1 MHKSNCP
8 NRCSPSSRT
17 GVFQTGL
24 LAKLAGGLALLAAA
38 ASVSPAR
45 AASYT
50 NFNVCVYFRYQEVS
64 SIPRNL
70 AQFASQW
77 ANVEKQVK
85 VSKVYLETTRNNDL
99 ATADQVETMK
109 KFFTDRGIK
118 ASGGMG
124 LTANEG
130 NGFQSFD
137 YSSQTDRDRIKAM
150 SIFTAQHFDE
160 IILDDFYFSNNK
172 GDDAIAAKGNKSW
185 TQFRTELM
193 DDVSRN
199 LIVGPAKEVNPKCH
213 IIIKYPN
220 WYESFQG
227 LGYDLAVEP
236 KIFDAIYTGT
246 ETRNAEGG
254 QRLQSYQSYLQ
265 TEYFCRIK
273 PGGNQGG
280 WIDGGGDAR
289 YAEQFWDTL
298 FAKVPE
304 LLLFDSRQIMERWG
318 QRGGDVGNEDT
329 NSVLANIRA
338 PIPQPDGT
346 SYTPDMVA
354 RTAGYSAE
362 ILDRFL
368 GKLGNPIGVPT
379 YMPCNSVG

>member
-1 MHKSNCP
+1 MNNPPTPKC
-8 NRCSPSSRT
+8 CSPSPQS
-17 GVFQTGL
+17 GVFQTGF

-38 ASVSPAR
+38 AFVPPAR

-85 VSKVYLETTRNNDL
+85 VSKVYLETTRNNGL
-99 ATADQVETMK
+99 ATADEVETLK

-124 LTANEG
+124 LTTNEG

-137 YSSQTDRDRIKAM
+137 YSSPAGRARIKEM
-150 SIFTAQHFDE
+150 SEFTARHFDE

-172 GDDAIAAKGNKSW
+172 GDDAIADKGTRSW

-193 DDVSRN
+193 DGVSRD
-199 LIVGPAKEVNPKCH
+199 LIVGPAKAVNPKCH

-236 KIFDAIYTGT
+236 DIFDAIYTGT

-304 LLLFDSRQIMERWG
+304 IMLFNSHSYESHKIVTQPNMSVKVEP
-318 QRGGDVGNEDT
+318 QRV
-329 NSVLANIRA
+329 IA
-338 PIPQPDGT
+338 P
-346 SYTPDMVA
+346 
-354 RTAGYSAE
+354 
-362 ILDRFL
+362 
-368 GKLGNPIGVPT
+368 
-379 YMPCNSVG
+379 